1 MGDERRRRS
10 IVCLEVIIES
20 DDQSGV
26 SLQDIGHKIAKGIA
40 YNTIARIL
48 IVGIQGVT
56 SIFLARI
63 LSSEDY
69 GIVAFAAIFVSFL
82 SQFSDFGLGS
92 ALVQRQDVSQR
103 VLNTAFTM
111 RNIVAFVLVAIALL
125 ISFVVPYL
133 YDYQGIEW
141 VIRLMA
147 FNFVLNSLGFI
158 SVVMLKREMNFLLL
172 NIASFLSTITGS
184 FISVFM
190 AYAGY
195 GFWSLVWAGLLSTLV
210 YVATIKIVKPIKLK
224 YEVEKESAKELLNF
238 GGFIFIS
245 GLMIYLIFNAS
256 NFVVGSVQ
264 GPIVLGYFS
273 LALDWGTKIPILL
286 SQTVLSVL
294 FPAFSAVRNDPE
306 LLKKTYTD
314 SLKYVAFFAVLVNGT
329 LACVAEDFLIV
340 ILGAGTDK
348 WIPALTAFQIL
359 CVYGIIRAILEPIG
373 NVVVALGDSK
383 VLFKANLLAAI
394 VQIIFIYPVLKLY
407 NIQGVSLLLV
417 FSYVLQYFI
426 FMSYI
431 KFKIK
436 ISFLKII
443 KEIIISSFLMLLSYY
458 VFNHFKAEFNF
469 VNFSVKLFIYG
480 SVFFISFGFMTKWDM
495 IIQINNALKRR

>member
-1 MGDERRRRS
+1 M
-10 IVCLEVIIES
+10 
-20 DDQSGV
+20 
-26 SLQDIGHKIAKGIA
+26 QDIGNKIAKGIA
-40 YNTIARIL
+40 YNTMARIV
-48 IVGIQGVT
+48 IVAIQGVT

-92 ALVQRQDVSQR
+92 ALVQRQYVSQR

-111 RNIVAFVLVAIALL
+111 RNVVAFVLVTIALL
-125 ISFVVPYL
+125 ISIVVPYF
-133 YDYQGIEW
+133 YDYPGIEW

-172 NIASFLSTITGS
+172 NIASLLSTVTGS

-195 GFWSLVWAGLLSTLV
+195 GFWSLVWANLLSTLV

-348 WIPALTAFQIL
+348 WMPALTAFQIL

-383 VLFKANLLAAI
+383 VLFKANLLATI
-394 VQIIFIYPVLKLY
+394 FLMIFICPVLKFFD
-407 NIQGVSLLLV
+407 IKGVALLLCV
-417 FSYVLQYFI
+417 SYVLQYFI
-426 FMSYI
+426 FIPYI
-431 KFKIK
+431 EYKIEVN
-436 ISFLKII
+436 FLDVI
-443 KEIIISSFLMLLSYY
+443 KETIISSSLMLVSVY
-458 VFNHFKAEFNF
+458 VFSHFEVEFNF
-469 VNFSVKLFIYG
+469 LNLSIKSFICG
-480 SVFFISFGFMTKWDM
+480 LAFFLSYGFMTKWDM
-495 IIQINNALKRR
+495 LIRINNTISRR

>member
-1 MGDERRRRS
+1 M
-10 IVCLEVIIES
+10 
-20 DDQSGV
+20 
-26 SLQDIGHKIAKGIA
+26 QDIGNKIAKGIA
-40 YNTIARIL
+40 YNTLARIL

-63 LSSEDY
+63 LSSADY

-111 RNIVAFVLVAIALL
+111 RNIVAFVLVTIALL
-125 ISFVVPYL
+125 ISFVVPYF
-133 YDYQGIEW
+133 YDYPGIEW

-172 NIASFLSTITGS
+172 NLASLVSTIVGS
-184 FISVFM
+184 VVSVYL
-190 AYAGY
+190 AYSGY
-195 GFWSLVWAGLLSTLV
+195 GFWSLVWANLLSTLA
-210 YVATIKIVKPIKLK
+210 YVAVIKKVKSINLK
-224 YEVEKESAKELLNF
+224 YEIEKESAKELLNF

-245 GLMIYLIFNAS
+245 GLMIYVIFNAS

-264 GPIVLGYFS
+264 GAIVLGYFS

-294 FPAFSAVRNDPE
+294 FPAFSAVRNDRE
-306 LLKKTYTD
+306 LLRKTYVD
-314 SLKYVAFFAVLVNGT
+314 SLKYVAFFSILVNGT

-340 ILGAGTDK
+340 ILGGGTDK
-348 WIPALTAFQIL
+348 WMPALDVFRIL
-359 CVYGIIRAILEPIG
+359 CIYGIIRAILEPIG
-373 NVVVALGDSK
+373 NVIIVFGDSK
-383 VLFKANLLAAI
+383 TLFKANLLAAV
-394 VQIIFIYPVLKLY
+394 VQIVFIYPVLIFY
-407 NIQGVSLLLV
+407 NIEGVALLLV
-417 FSYVLQYFI
+417 FTYLLQYLVFI
-426 FMSYI
+426 QYI

-436 ISFLKII
+436 VSFVNII
-443 KEIIISSFLMLLSYY
+443 KESVFASFAMIICFYLFKFYVFEFNIQNLILKSLIYGFVCFFTFNCLTDWNYVKKIIISY
-458 VFNHFKAEFNF
+458 K
-469 VNFSVKLFIYG
+469 K
-480 SVFFISFGFMTKWDM
+480 
-495 IIQINNALKRR
+495 